1 MKFLPL
7 IWKNMWRRKIRT
19 LFTIGSVFVAFV
31 LFGMLMTIR
40 TSFTFGV
47 EIAGNDRLVLIHKV
61 SVIMPLPVAYKPRLA
76 AVDGVGLVT
85 HQSWFGGIYQ
95 DPADFFAQIVV
106 EPEAHMEMYPEYV
119 LEPDEKQAWLADRQ
133 GAVVGR
139 DLAER
144 FDWHVG
150 DRIPLQATIWQ
161 TREGTAWEFNI
172 SGIYDGEDGVDK
184 TQMFFHYDYLDEN
197 RAEGDGLVGWYIV
210 RIDDASRATELA
222 ASFDQMFANSQ
233 AETKTTTEKGFIDG
247 FAKQVGDIGA
257 IMIAIVTAVL
267 FNILLIA
274 ANTMAQTVRERTSEL
289 AVLKTLGFRDGA
301 VLALVVAESL
311 FVTVMGGG
319 LGLVVAW
326 LVVQGG
332 DPTGGMLPIFVLQPQ
347 DLALGASLAVA
358 MGIVAAILPGIGA
371 MRLRITDALRRG

>member
-119 LEPDEKQAWLADRQ
+119 LEPDEKQAWMADRQ